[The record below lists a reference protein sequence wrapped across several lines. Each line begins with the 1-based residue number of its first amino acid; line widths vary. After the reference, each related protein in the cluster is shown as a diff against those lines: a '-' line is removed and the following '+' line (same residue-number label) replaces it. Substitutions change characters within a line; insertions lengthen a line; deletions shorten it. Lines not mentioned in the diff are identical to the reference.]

1 MDIGDLREH
10 YTRAELDEGG
20 LAEDPL
26 VQFERWF
33 KEACDAELPE
43 PNAMCLS
50 TVSPEGQPSSRTVL
64 LKSFDGEGFVFYT
77 NYGSRK
83 AKEMEVNSRV
93 SLLFPW
99 LGLERQVIVSGR
111 AERVSTAES
120 LKYFL
125 SRPRGSQIGA
135 WVSRQ
140 SSVVTSRSLIE
151 AKLDE
156 MKRKFA
162 EGEVPLPS
170 FWGGYRVVPA
180 TIEFWQGRPSR
191 LHDRFLYSRD
201 EERDWRIER
210 LAP

>member
-170 FWGGYRVVPA
+170 FWGGYRVVPVFA
-180 TIEFWQGRPSR
+180 R
-191 LHDRFLYSRD
+191 
-201 EERDWRIER
+201 
-210 LAP
+210 